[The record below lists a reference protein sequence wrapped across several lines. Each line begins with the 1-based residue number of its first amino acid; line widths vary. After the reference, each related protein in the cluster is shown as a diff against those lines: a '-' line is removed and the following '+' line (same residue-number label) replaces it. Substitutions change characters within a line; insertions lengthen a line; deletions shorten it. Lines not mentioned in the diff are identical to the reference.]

1 MSYAESQ
8 TEVQKGDLSLP
19 KCRKMERAIPNNFRV
34 NKHWRKYSL
43 EIGKKSNK
51 QNEEAILPGGPLRAE
66 DHWEARFPFLLL
78 SQLVQEKIP
87 GIFDSWSYSPLIG
100 FCNHVFQSSFE
111 FQITDTLEHCK
122 PKYVMTTWLL
132 AMLIHKG
139 KQMPSQMAY
148 GRTWSRADSLI
159 GVLIDWLTDIH

>member
-1 MSYAESQ
+1 MKRPSF
-8 TEVQKGDLSLP
+8 L
-19 KCRKMERAIPNNFRV
+19 
-34 NKHWRKYSL
+34 
-43 EIGKKSNK
+43 
-51 QNEEAILPGGPLRAE
+51 E
-66 DHWEARFPFLLL
+66 DHLGQRITEELGFL
-78 SQLVQEKIP
+78 SFSSPSWYREKIP

-111 FQITDTLEHCK
+111 FQIIDTLKHCK

-132 AMLIHKG
+132 VMLIHRG

-159 GVLIDWLTDIH
+159 GVLIDWLTDIHQVPVMCQELGMHEK